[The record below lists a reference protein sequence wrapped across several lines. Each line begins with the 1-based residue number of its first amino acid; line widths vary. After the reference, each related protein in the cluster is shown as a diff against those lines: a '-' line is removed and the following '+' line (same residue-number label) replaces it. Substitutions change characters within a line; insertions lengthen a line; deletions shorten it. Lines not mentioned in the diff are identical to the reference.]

1 MKFGLFI
8 ISLATALTENEGY
21 KIGLG
26 FLYSEVFLFL
36 IIFFITVL
44 YFDQIGIFNSLIHFF
59 TIIQY
64 TKWLYLTNPLS
75 LPWISSYFSLIFKI
89 FKPLTLLSSNSY
101 NFIDNAIEETLLAIS
116 FYILLLIVI
125 KIKRSKRSFFH
136 IGSLI
141 IIVTAKDFI
150 IYSVWNIRFFVNSP
164 ISIMSPL
171 NIASLVLSVV
181 YVLFLLSFLL
191 YFGIKLKKP
200 SVFLFVYTEEFSNS
214 KIYYLLR
221 FINTIAFSII
231 LVLLD
236 KYQLTVYFVVS
247 GLNIIMSNL

>member
-1 MKFGLFI
+1 
-8 ISLATALTENEGY
+8 
-21 KIGLG
+21 
-26 FLYSEVFLFL
+26 
-36 IIFFITVL
+36 
-44 YFDQIGIFNSLIHFF
+44 
-59 TIIQY
+59 
-64 TKWLYLTNPLS
+64 
-75 LPWISSYFSLIFKI
+75 
-89 FKPLTLLSSNSY
+89 
-101 NFIDNAIEETLLAIS
+101 
-116 FYILLLIVI
+116 
-125 KIKRSKRSFFH
+125 
-136 IGSLI
+136 
-141 IIVTAKDFI
+141 
-150 IYSVWNIRFFVNSP
+150 
-164 ISIMSPL
+164 MSPL

>member
-1 MKFGLFI
+1 
-8 ISLATALTENEGY
+8 
-21 KIGLG
+21 
-26 FLYSEVFLFL
+26 
-36 IIFFITVL
+36 
-44 YFDQIGIFNSLIHFF
+44 
-59 TIIQY
+59 
-64 TKWLYLTNPLS
+64 
-75 LPWISSYFSLIFKI
+75 
-89 FKPLTLLSSNSY
+89 
-101 NFIDNAIEETLLAIS
+101 
-116 FYILLLIVI
+116 
-125 KIKRSKRSFFH
+125 
-136 IGSLI
+136 
-141 IIVTAKDFI
+141 
-150 IYSVWNIRFFVNSP
+150 
-164 ISIMSPL
+164 MSPL
-171 NIASLVLSVV
+171 NIASLILSVV

>member
-1 MKFGLFI
+1 M
-8 ISLATALTENEGY
+8 
-21 KIGLG
+21 
-26 FLYSEVFLFL
+26 
-36 IIFFITVL
+36 
-44 YFDQIGIFNSLIHFF
+44 
-59 TIIQY
+59 
-64 TKWLYLTNPLS
+64 
-75 LPWISSYFSLIFKI
+75 
-89 FKPLTLLSSNSY
+89 TLLSSNSY

-171 NIASLVLSVV
+171 NIASLILSVV